1 MDELFEA
8 LVFLGVLSTASV
20 SSKKEGVFFIS
31 VHGNAISPVAQPRGL
46 QNRLTPLCCSQ
57 LHISKFRLLYLQ
69 IVSRTCPLLTS
80 FLAARITGRDI

>member
-31 VHGNAISPVAQPRGL
+31 VH
-46 QNRLTPLCCSQ
+46 
-57 LHISKFRLLYLQ
+57 RLLNFGDMISHQ
-69 IVSRTCPLLTS
+69 TCDPAMT
-80 FLAARITGRDI
+80 

>member
-31 VHGNAISPVAQPRGL
+31 VHHLFNLGDVISHQ
-46 QNRLTPLCCSQ
+46 
-57 LHISKFRLLYLQ
+57 
-69 IVSRTCPLLTS
+69 TCDPAMT
-80 FLAARITGRDI
+80 